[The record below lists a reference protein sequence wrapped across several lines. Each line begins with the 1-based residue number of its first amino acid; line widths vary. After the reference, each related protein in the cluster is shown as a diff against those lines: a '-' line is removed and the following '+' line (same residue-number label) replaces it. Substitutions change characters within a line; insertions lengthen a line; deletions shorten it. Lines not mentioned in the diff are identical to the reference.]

1 MKNKYS
7 EEELKKNI
15 EQALH
20 HDVQDAKLLRESI
33 EEIVETVNIYHQELT
48 YQNEELMRTNMELS
62 WLRDKY
68 QLLFHE
74 APISYVLFDTK
85 DMIVEANQTFCKRA
99 GVSSSLIMRHK
110 ITEYILPEFQDC
122 FYFMKSRILQGSE
135 KEMVEL
141 KMQSP
146 CIGITDATLIS
157 KPFYQRAYMDGQEG
171 EREQLIC
178 ATISDITELRSKQ
191 DEIIKM
197 SYHDAMTG
205 LYNRR
210 YYLKLIEE
218 LEHDDK
224 KLPISIAS
232 VDLDGL
238 KIINDTLGHEYGDK
252 AIMTVCA
259 ILSKNVL
266 DDWSLIR
273 MGGDEIAIVCP
284 NTSKEKLSCFL
295 SKIEEMIGKY
305 DIQGIPVSISYGVA
319 SKTTPYET
327 LDIVTALSEDIM
339 YSQKVLQSP
348 QQKSMVVT
356 MMLEKLFTAH
366 PRIERHSLRVQDMA
380 IEFAKYL
387 EMDEFFIDEIA
398 RFAYL
403 HDIGM
408 VGIDDV
414 VIEKTNNFNVEE
426 LNEFHRHPQIG
437 NRIIR
442 SMFGYEEIATAE
454 LYHHEWWNGGGF
466 PYGLSGEDI
475 PYMARF
481 LAIVDGYDWHKLE
494 LGHGE
499 EEGLLKEEML
509 AYYETN
515 KGRRFDPEITDQFLQ
530 YMSQKEGLS
539 Q

>member
-7 EEELKKNI
+7 EAELKKNI
-15 EQALH
+15 EMVLH
-20 HDVQDAKLLRESI
+20 NDVQDTKLLRESI

-74 APISYVLFDTK
+74 APISYVLFNTK

-99 GVSSSLIMRHK
+99 GICASVVMRHK
-110 ITEYILPEFQDC
+110 ITEFIHPEYQDT

-135 KEMVEL
+135 KETVEL
-141 KMQSP
+141 KMVSP
-146 CIGITDATLIS
+146 RIGITDATMQS
-157 KPFYQRAYMDGQEG
+157 KPFYQKGYLDSE
-171 EREQLIC
+171 EPEQLIC

-210 YYLKLIEE
+210 YYQELIKK
-218 LEHDDK
+218 LEHDDS

-252 AIMTVCA
+252 AIMTICA
-259 ILSKNVL
+259 ILSRNVL
-266 DDWSLIR
+266 KEWSLIR
-273 MGGDEIAIVCP
+273 MGGDEIAVICP
-284 NTSKEKLSCFL
+284 NTSKEKLASFL
-295 SKIEEMIGKY
+295 RKIEEIAGKY

-319 SKTTPYET
+319 AKTNPYET
-327 LDIVTALSEDIM
+327 LDVVTALSEDIM

-356 MMLEKLFTAH
+356 MMLEKLFVAH

-387 EMDEFFIDEIA
+387 EMDEYFIDEIA

-408 VGIDDV
+408 VGIDDL
-414 VIEKTNNFNVEE
+414 VIEKSKDFSVEE

-454 LYHHEWWNGGGF
+454 LYHHEWWNGKGF

-475 PYMARF
+475 PYLARF

-494 LGHGE
+494 LGYAE
-499 EEGLLKEEML
+499 EEALSTADLYD
-509 AYYETN
+509 YYERN
-515 KGRRFDPEITDQFLQ
+515 KGRRFDPEITEQFLQ
-530 YMSQKEGLS
+530 YMKQKEGLS
-539 Q
+539 QR

>member
-7 EEELKKNI
+7 EAELKKNI
-15 EQALH
+15 EMVLH
-20 HDVQDAKLLRESI
+20 NDVQDTKLLRESI

-68 QLLFHE
+68 RLLFHE
-74 APISYVLFDTK
+74 APISYVLFNTK

-99 GVSSSLIMRHK
+99 GICASVVMRHK
-110 ITEYILPEFQDC
+110 ITEYILPEYQDT

-135 KEMVEL
+135 KETVEL
-141 KMQSP
+141 KMESP
-146 CIGITDATLIS
+146 RIGVTDATMHC
-157 KPFYQRAYMDGQEG
+157 KPFYQKGYLDSE
-171 EREQLIC
+171 EPEQLIC

-210 YYLKLIEE
+210 YYQELIKK
-218 LEHDDK
+218 LEHDDS

-252 AIMTVCA
+252 AIMTICA
-259 ILSKNVL
+259 ILSRNVL
-266 DDWSLIR
+266 KEWSLIR
-273 MGGDEIAIVCP
+273 MGGDEIAVICP
-284 NTSKEKLSCFL
+284 NTSKEKLASFL
-295 SKIEEMIGKY
+295 RKIEEIAGKY

-319 SKTTPYET
+319 AKTTPYET
-327 LDIVTALSEDIM
+327 LDVVTALSEDIM

-356 MMLEKLFTAH
+356 MMLEKLFVAH

-387 EMDEFFIDEIA
+387 EMDEYFIDEIA

-408 VGIDDV
+408 VGIDDL
-414 VIEKTNNFNVEE
+414 VIEKSKDFTVEE

-454 LYHHEWWNGGGF
+454 LYHHEWWNGKGF

-475 PYMARF
+475 PYLARF

-494 LGHGE
+494 LGYSE
-499 EEGLLKEEML
+499 EEAMSTADLYD
-509 AYYETN
+509 YYQRN
-515 KGRRFDPEITDQFLQ
+515 NGRRFDPEITEQFLQ
-530 YMSQKEGLS
+530 YMKQKEGLS
-539 Q
+539 QR